1 MKRTSTAGFTTK
13 WLAEFP
19 ASSSHAKTFMPT
31 ADTSSLAEAIKLL
44 ESDLFAGST
53 RIAAHSD
60 MPFAI
65 LRYDPA
71 EEFAL
76 RRHLRLLAHSLE
88 QERHWRVTFLSL
100 ADFVWKAIYRHEGP
114 DYLFQTERQRGF
126 LLAQRHV
133 QSLVSPG
140 KFSPLAEQII
150 TRAIS
155 FSPPPNVL
163 FLVRA
168 GAWLLSSIEA
178 PLFWMSF
185 TTAFK
190 SRRFSATPEA
200 LRLRTPDPLR

>member
-1 MKRTSTAGFTTK
+1 
-13 WLAEFP
+13 
-19 ASSSHAKTFMPT
+19 MPT
-31 ADTSSLAEAIKLL
+31 ADTSSLAEAVKLL
-44 ESDLFAGST
+44 GSDLSAGST

-88 QERHWRVTFLSL
+88 QERHWHITFLSL
-100 ADFVWKAIYRHEGP
+100 ADFVWKAINRHEGT

-126 LLAQRHV
+126 PLAQRHV
-133 QSLVSPG
+133 QSLITPG

-150 TRAIS
+150 ARVTS
-155 FSPPPNVL
+155 LSPTPDVL

-168 GAWLLSSIEA
+168 GGLAPFIYRSSALLDELHHHIKIPTILCYPGSAHVGTDLRFYDLPVEGS
-178 PLFWMSF
+178 LGVYNYRVKVYG
-185 TTAFK
+185 TT
-190 SRRFSATPEA
+190 R
-200 LRLRTPDPLR
+200 